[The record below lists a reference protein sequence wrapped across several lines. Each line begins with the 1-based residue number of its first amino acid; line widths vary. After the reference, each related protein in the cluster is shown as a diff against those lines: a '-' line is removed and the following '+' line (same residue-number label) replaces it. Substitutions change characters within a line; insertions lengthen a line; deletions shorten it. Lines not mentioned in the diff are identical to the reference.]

1 VFCED
6 STCYYYSCGIATT
19 CTSLNYN
26 DDGCCHYEKV
36 QQEKREIREMEK
48 DEMKMKKKKK
58 I

>member
-1 VFCED
+1 VFRED

-36 QQEKREIREMEK
+36 QQEKREIRKMEK
-48 DEMKMKKKKK
+48 DEMKMKKK